1 MLIAV
6 IVSSLPMRTCI
17 AVGLVVLCPL
27 LGRSATAPG
36 HQRRLML
43 LAMLTLDA
51 VTGIWMLLQ
60 YAYEV
65 WVWLGF
71 SSRVPSITCVL

>member
-1 MLIAV
+1 MYAC
-6 IVSSLPMRTCI
+6 S

-27 LGRSATAPG
+27 LGRSATAPV

-43 LAMLTLDA
+43 LAMVTVDA
-51 VTGIWMLLQ
+51 VTGLWMLLQ

-65 WVWLGF
+65 WVCIGYG
-71 SSRVPSITCVL
+71 

>member
-1 MLIAV
+1 MH
-6 IVSSLPMRTCI
+6 TCD

-65 WVWLGF
+65 WVCLGF
-71 SSRVPSITCVL
+71 GFKGSFRHMCATTV